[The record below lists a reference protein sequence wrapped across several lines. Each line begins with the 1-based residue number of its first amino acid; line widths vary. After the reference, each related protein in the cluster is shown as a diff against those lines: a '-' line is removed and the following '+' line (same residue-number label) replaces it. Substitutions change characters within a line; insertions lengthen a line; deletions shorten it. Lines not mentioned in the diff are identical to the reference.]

1 VSALTGFN
9 GAHSSGNGAHS
20 FDSAD
25 SSDSADPRDRTM
37 PTIRVSAICIV
48 DERLL
53 LVKQGRGNDEYWL
66 LPGGGVRFG
75 ESLAEALRREIRE
88 ELDRPV
94 NVIRPLALLESIS
107 PDLEQYRKHVLH
119 VVFAAELG
127 GEPVSRSSGELSSGD
142 DAIRAVAVVSA
153 LELCQ
158 LDLRPP
164 ICGFLQD
171 CLREQPAEMT
181 YLGVQW

>member
-1 VSALTGFN
+1 MSALTAFN
-9 GAHSSGNGAHS
+9 GAHSS
-20 FDSAD
+20 DSAD
-25 SSDSADPRDRTM
+25 SSDSAGPRDRTM

-48 DERLL
+48 DKRLL

-75 ESLAEALRREIRE
+75 ESLAQALRREIRE

-94 NVIRPLALLESIS
+94 DVIRPLALIESIS
-107 PDLEQYRKHVLH
+107 PNLEQYRKHVLH

-127 GEPVSRSSGELSSGD
+127 GEPVSHSSDELSSGD
-142 DAIRAVAVVSA
+142 TAIRTVAAVSA
-153 LELCQ
+153 PELCQ

-171 CLREQPAEMT
+171 CLRELPAEMT